1 MDKIVVIPKD
11 FRNLRKSSYVKYFNP
26 RFIEILPGQTTTWS
40 NRDSEHHELVS
51 GNAEHGRPDG
61 ILNTGII
68 ESGKSFSKRFDLS
81 IQSLSSLPYFC
92 IKHPEERGTI
102 IIYNKYEDKIN
113 TKERIDNIKQVFT
126 FNNVKQEQ
134 EQQAQQD
141 IASTL
146 SRYEDPVVREGYY
159 HHELETIQNR
169 VLTIVF
175 WDITG
180 FSNLCN
186 ILKEEPHL
194 IVEFLQEYF
203 SVANKIIH
211 KHNGILDKFIGDGIM
226 AYFGYKDS
234 DGGANGAISSINAA
248 FELQKS
254 FEKIKSEWI
263 EIWKK
268 QFRHDVSTI
277 DLKCGINTGETL
289 IGKLSTIQRDQFT
302 AFGPTV
308 NLASRLEG
316 KAENNQIIISETTKD
331 KIECKN
337 KFKLKTI
344 IIDLNHKIKAFEYID
359 RYYEVLLN

>member
-1 MDKIVVIPKD
+1 MDKIVIIPKG
-11 FRNLRKSSYVKYFNP
+11 FRNLRKHESSYVKYFTP
-26 RFIEILPGQTTTWS
+26 RFIKIRTGQINTWI

-68 ESGKSFSKRFDLS
+68 ESGKSFSKRFDIS
-81 IQSLSSLPYFC
+81 IPSIPYFC
-92 IKHPEERGTI
+92 IRHPEERGTI
-102 IIYNKYEDKIN
+102 VIYSKYEDEMNI
-113 TKERIDNIKQVFT
+113 KETIDHIKQVFT
-126 FNNVKQEQ
+126 FDNIKQQ
-134 EQQAQQD
+134 QQD
-141 IASTL
+141 IGSTL
-146 SRYEDPVVREGYY
+146 SRYEDPVIREGYY
-159 HHELETIQNR
+159 HHELETIHNR
-169 VLTIVF
+169 ILTIVF
-175 WDITG
+175 WDISS

-186 ILKEEPHL
+186 VLKNEPHL

-203 SVANKIIH
+203 TMANKIIH

-234 DGGANGAISSINAA
+234 DDGTEGAFNSINAA

-254 FEKIKSEWI
+254 FEEIRLEWI

-268 QFRHDVSTI
+268 QFHHKVTTI

-289 IGKLSTIQRDQFT
+289 IGKLSTIERDQFT

-316 KAENNQIIISETTKD
+316 KAEDNQIIISENTKN
-331 KIECKN
+331 KIEYKN

-344 IIDLNHKIKAFEYID
+344 IIDPNHKIKAFEYID
-359 RYYEVLLN
+359 RYYEVLN